1 MNFTSSLFMKNIII
15 ASLIFFVSCGG
26 NADEN
31 NKSQNNQPASNITN
45 QPTQSSPVAPPQR
58 QSQPQAGTNIFL
70 VEDPALKGCLI
81 KIVGEK
87 RYLELRTMQPTQQE
101 INMLGPCAPLMQAF
115 QPPGGRQPSQAPG
128 MPMMPGQPPQQM
140 GSAQN
145 IFTNE
150 EPQLKGCLIQVLG
163 EQRYYQLRM
172 SQPTQQEVN
181 AIGPC
186 MVFMQGSRGPGAPM
200 TPGQPPQYGRGQ
212 PLPPTSAGYPA
223 PPPPGGQPLP
233 PTSAGYPAPPP
244 PGGQPLPPTSAGYPA
259 PPPPGGQTLPPT
271 SAGYPAPPPPGGQ
284 MSPQGTFRDPKE
296 IVSIKTVDTSYRAAT
311 GSTSGTFKNRQSADI
326 VLSSFGFNE
335 TGGGLSFNR
344 NSGIAT
350 DGIRLVLADT
360 FNNRVLIWNAL
371 PSANTEPD
379 IVLGQTN
386 FNTNNPGDSPS
397 QMNWPISVSLAKNKL
412 VVTDTYNDRILIWNS
427 FPTKNAQAAD
437 IIIKNNG
444 PPGQPTKR
452 TVKWPWGIW
461 TDGSKLA
468 ITNTGAG
475 SVLIWN
481 TFPTSNNQSADILLT
496 GNGNFGTPRQ
506 LTSNGEFLMVGD
518 HNSKESSASEIG
530 TYVFNA
536 FPTKDETMYSFFMY
550 DRADPRGG
558 WFRGAFLDDG
568 RLALFGSTLYIYDT
582 MPTSNLS
589 EPSLTVS
596 GYNFTSG
603 DYPGIAA
610 AGDKIYISTGN
621 GNKIVVY
628 NSIPT
633 RSDQDPDFAIG
644 SPDLNTNTLVEN
656 FIIGNPVAAS
666 NGTNL
671 LVSSDFDKK
680 LYLWNKRPDE
690 SGVHPDAVY
699 TMPEAPWDNA
709 LWEDNFVLGGKKGI
723 YIFESIPDGTN
734 LPDKAY
740 VDSIGNAQ
748 FQEIRGIAIDDRY
761 LYVGDK
767 DANKVYIW
775 EGIPDKTSNPK
786 FTLNFSSPTRM
797 SSDGKYLAVTSTT
810 NHTVTLFNI
819 DQLSSNATG
828 IKVGGPGIFNL
839 PEGVNLSNNMLFVAD
854 TGFNKV
860 AIWTDINAALSG
872 QSFNTMISSENKE
885 VPEIGKDS
893 LFWPGSVL
901 YDNDYLWVGEF
912 KFSNR
917 LLRYSPSY

>member
-150 EPQLKGCLIQVLG
+150 EPQLKGCLIRVLG

-212 PLPPTSAGYPA
+212 P
-223 PPPPGGQPLP
+223 
-233 PTSAGYPAPPP
+233 
-244 PGGQPLPPTSAGYPA
+244 
-259 PPPPGGQTLPPT
+259 LPPT

-506 LTSNGEFLMVGD
+506 LTSNGEFFMVGD

>member
-1 MNFTSSLFMKNIII
+1 MKMNY
-15 ASLIFFVSCGG
+15 SLITKTIILSFIFISCGEASSTDQSNNNKQNTPVETQSTKQPSQNVMPGQNPPQG
-26 NADEN
+26 NA
-31 NKSQNNQPASNITN
+31 
-45 QPTQSSPVAPPQR
+45 
-58 QSQPQAGTNIFL
+58 NIFL
-70 VEDPALKGCLI
+70 IEEPALKNCLI
-81 KIVGEK
+81 SVFGEK
-87 RYLELRTMQPTQQE
+87 RYLELRMNQPTQQE
-101 INMLGPCAPLMQAF
+101 IQMLGPCAPLMQGNQSQMGA
-115 QPPGGRQPSQAPG
+115 QSPQGRG
-128 MPMMPGQPPQQM
+128 MPMMPGQSPRSM
-140 GSAQN
+140 GVNDN
-145 IFTNE
+145 IFMIE
-150 EPQLKGCLIQVLG
+150 EPRLKGCLIQVLG
-163 EQRYYQLRM
+163 ENRYYQLRM
-172 SQPTQQEVN
+172 SQPAPQEIN

-186 MVFMQGSRGPGAPM
+186 MALRQGMPGAPGM
-200 TPGQPPQYGRGQ
+200 QPPQGPGMPMIPGQPPQYGRGQ
-212 PLPPTSAGYPA
+212 PLPPTSAGYPV
-223 PPPPGGQPLP
+223 PPSGPGQPLP
-233 PTSAGYPAPPP
+233 PTSAGYPVPPS
-244 PGGQPLPPTSAGYPA
+244 GSGQPLPPTSAGYPV
-259 PPPPGGQTLPPT
+259 PPPPSGQVG
-271 SAGYPAPPPPGGQ
+271 A
-284 MSPQGTFRDPKE
+284 QGTFRDPNE
-296 IVSIKTVDTSYRAAT
+296 IVSITKVDTSYRAAS
-311 GSTSGTFKNRQSADI
+311 GNTSGTFKNRQNADI
-326 VLSSFGFNE
+326 VLSAFDFNE

-344 NSGIAT
+344 NSGIAS
-350 DGIRLVLADT
+350 DGTRLVLADT
-360 FNNRVLIWNAL
+360 FNNRVLIWNSL
-371 PSANTEPD
+371 PSANTSPD

-386 FNTNNPGDSPS
+386 FNTNNPGSSSS
-397 QMNWPISVSLAKNKL
+397 QMNWPISVSLAQDKL
-412 VVTDTYNDRILIWNS
+412 VVTDTYNDRILIWNT
-427 FPTKNAQAAD
+427 FPTKNAQPAD
-437 IIIKNNG
+437 LIIKNSG
-444 PPGQPTKR
+444 PPGQPTKK

-468 ITNTGAG
+468 ISNTGAG

-481 TFPTSNNQSADILLT
+481 TFPIYNNQAADILLT

-506 LTSNGEFLMVGD
+506 LTSNGEFFMVGD
-518 HNSKESSASEIG
+518 HNSKASKSSEIG
-530 TYVFNA
+530 TYVFST

-558 WFRGAFLDDG
+558 WYRGAFLDDG

-596 GYNFTSG
+596 GYEFTSG

-610 AGDKIYISTGN
+610 AGDKLYISTGN
-621 GNKIVVY
+621 GNKVVVY

-656 FIIGNPVAAS
+656 YIIGNPVAAS

-680 LYLWNKRPDE
+680 LYLWNNRPDE

-709 LWEDNFVLGGKKGI
+709 LWENNFVLGGKKGI

-734 LPDKAY
+734 LPDKTY
-740 VDSIGNAQ
+740 VDSIGNAK
-748 FQEIRGIAIDDRY
+748 FQEIRGVAIDDRY
-761 LYVGDK
+761 LYIGDK

-810 NHTVTLFNI
+810 NHTVTLFEI
-819 DQLSSNATG
+819 DKLSSNATG
-828 IKVGGPGIFNL
+828 TKVGGPGVFNL

-854 TGFNKV
+854 TGNNKV

-872 QSFNTMISSENKE
+872 QSFNTMISSENRE
-885 VPEIGKDS
+885 VPEIGRGS
-893 LFWPGSVL
+893 LFWPGTVL
-901 YDNDYLWVGEF
+901 YDDDYLWVGEF

>member
-1 MNFTSSLFMKNIII
+1 MNCTSSLFMKNIII

-150 EPQLKGCLIQVLG
+150 EPQLKGCLIRVLG

-200 TPGQPPQYGRGQ
+200 TPGQPPQYGR
-212 PLPPTSAGYPA
+212 
-223 PPPPGGQPLP
+223 
-233 PTSAGYPAPPP
+233 
-244 PGGQPLPPTSAGYPA
+244 GQPLPPTSAGYPA

-506 LTSNGEFLMVGD
+506 LTSNGEFFMVGD
-518 HNSKESSASEIG
+518 HNSKESGASEIG

-872 QSFNTMISSENKE
+872 QSFNTMISSDNKE

>member
-1 MNFTSSLFMKNIII
+1 MNLKNPFFKKILFISLLTMII
-15 ASLIFFVSCGG
+15 ACSE
-26 NADEN
+26 DT
-31 NKSQNNQPASNITN
+31 NKSNANQGANSETKISKSAKEIASKTS
-45 QPTQSSPVAPPQR
+45 TPQ
-58 QSQPQAGTNIFL
+58 G
-70 VEDPALKGCLI
+70 
-81 KIVGEK
+81 
-87 RYLELRTMQPTQQE
+87 
-101 INMLGPCAPLMQAF
+101 
-115 QPPGGRQPSQAPG
+115 PG
-128 MPMMPGQPPQQM
+128 MPMAPGQPPQQI
-140 GSAQN
+140 GANQN
-145 IFTNE
+145 IFAIE
-150 EPQLKGCLIQVLG
+150 EPRLKGCLIQILG
-163 EQRYYQLRM
+163 EQRYYQLRTV
-172 SQPTQQEVN
+172 QPTQQEMYL
-181 AIGPC
+181 IGPC
-186 MVFMQGSRGPGAPM
+186 MPLVQSAGMPGGTQPPQGPGMPM
-200 TPGQPPQYGRGQ
+200 APGQPPVGSRQPLPPTSAGYPVPPAGSRQPLPPTSAGYPVPPAGSGQ
-212 PLPPTSAGYPA
+212 PLPPTSAGYPV
-223 PPPPGGQPLP
+223 PPAGSGQPLP
-233 PTSAGYPAPPP
+233 PTSAGYPVPPP
-244 PGGQPLPPTSAGYPA
+244 PSGQVG
-259 PPPPGGQTLPPT
+259 
-271 SAGYPAPPPPGGQ
+271 
-284 MSPQGTFRDPKE
+284 PQGTFRDPNE
-296 IVSIKTVDTSYRAAT
+296 IVAITKVETSYRAAA
-311 GSTSGTFKNRQSADI
+311 GNTSGNFKNRQNADI
-326 VLSSFGFNE
+326 VLSAFGFNE
-335 TGGGLSFNR
+335 TGGALSFNR
-344 NSGIAT
+344 NSGIAS
-350 DGIRLVLADT
+350 DGVRLVLADT
-360 FNNRVLIWNAL
+360 FNNRVLIWNSL

-444 PPGQPTKR
+444 PPGQPTKN

-461 TDGSKLA
+461 TDGTKLA

-481 TFPTSNNQSADILLT
+481 SFPASNNQSADILLT

-506 LTSNGEFLMVGD
+506 LTSNGEFFMVGD
-518 HNSKESSASEIG
+518 HNSKASKGSEIG
-530 TYVFNA
+530 TYVFNS

-558 WFRGAFLDDG
+558 WYRGAFLDDG

-589 EPSLTVS
+589 EPSLTVN

-610 AGDKIYISTGN
+610 AGDKLYISTGN
-621 GNKIVVY
+621 GNKVVVY

-656 FIIGNPVAAS
+656 YIIGNPVAAS

-680 LYLWNKRPDE
+680 LYLWNNRPDE

-709 LWEDNFVLGGKKGI
+709 LWENNFVLGGKKGI

-734 LPDKAY
+734 LPDKTY
-740 VDSIGNAQ
+740 VDNIGNAK
-748 FQEIRGIAIDDRY
+748 FQEIRGVAIDDRY
-761 LYVGDK
+761 LYIGDK

-810 NHTVTLFNI
+810 NHTVTLFEI
-819 DQLSSNATG
+819 DKLSSNATG
-828 IKVGGPGIFNL
+828 AKVGGPGIFNL

-854 TGFNKV
+854 TGNNKV

-872 QSFNTMISSENKE
+872 QSFNTMISSENRE
-885 VPEIGKDS
+885 VPEIGRGS
-893 LFWPGSVL
+893 LFWPGTVL
-901 YDNDYLWVGEF
+901 YDDDYLWVGEF